1 LKDYFLD
8 AARSEMAQLKA
19 LCDYAGEN
27 GITLEEDDLEAL
39 NTSLEDLEASAKE
52 NGYANAKKYLK
63 AAYGDLVTLDTVEE
77 ANTESALAN
86 KAISFYRDSLE
97 YTDEELED
105 YYVSLNGSSDLF
117 TYAYY
122 YIAAE
127 TVESTDAD
135 GNTTTAANEETLT
148 AAKADAKAIVAA
160 FEAHENEYDSIEAKL
175 NAAIASVVAPADG
188 EEQAVCTYSKDALGS
203 SLGSSYSSW
212 LMEEGRKE
220 GDIEVLENT
229 DYGYYVVVFESRND
243 NSSDADGDGT
253 IDRLA
258 IAKGQLTD
266 TAVSEWIGTL
276 SANYEAADG
285 FGMRFVG

>member
-1 LKDYFLD
+1 
-8 AARSEMAQLKA
+8 MAQLKA

-27 GITLEEDDLEAL
+27 GIALEEDDLEAL

-105 YYVSLNGSSDLF
+105 YYVSLNGYYVSLNGSSDLF

-160 FEAHENEYDSIEAKL
+160 FEADENKYDSIEAKL

-188 EEQAVCTYSKDALGS
+188 EEQAVCTYSKDAAHI
-203 SLGSSYSSW
+203 
-212 LMEEGRKE
+212 RKMPWALPS
-220 GDIEVLENT
+220 VLP
-229 DYGYYVVVFESRND
+229 
-243 NSSDADGDGT
+243 
-253 IDRLA
+253 
-258 IAKGQLTD
+258 
-266 TAVSEWIGTL
+266 TAPG
-276 SANYEAADG
+276 
-285 FGMRFVG
+285 

>member
-1 LKDYFLD
+1 
-8 AARSEMAQLKA
+8 MAQLKA

-27 GITLEEDDLEAL
+27 GIALEAADLETLNASLEELE
-39 NTSLEDLEASAKE
+39 TSAKE

-63 AAYGDLVTLDTVEE
+63 AAYGDMVTLGTVEE

-86 KAISFYRDSLE
+86 KAITFYRDSLE
-97 YTDEELED
+97 YTDAELED
-105 YYVSLNGSSDLF
+105 HYASLNGSSDLF

-127 TVESTDAD
+127 TEESTDAD
-135 GNTTTAANEETLT
+135 GNTTSAATEETLT
-148 AAKADAKAIVAA
+148 AAKASAKAIVAA
-160 FEAHENEYDSIEAKL
+160 YEADENKNDSIEARL
-175 NAAIASVVAPADG
+175 NAAIASVITPADG
-188 EEQAVCTYSKDALGS
+188 EDQAVCTYSEDAQGS
-203 SLGSSYSSW
+203 SLSSSYSSW

-258 IAKGQLTD
+258 IAKEQLTN
-266 TAVSEWIGTL
+266 TAVSEWIESL
-276 SANYEAADG
+276 SANYVAADG